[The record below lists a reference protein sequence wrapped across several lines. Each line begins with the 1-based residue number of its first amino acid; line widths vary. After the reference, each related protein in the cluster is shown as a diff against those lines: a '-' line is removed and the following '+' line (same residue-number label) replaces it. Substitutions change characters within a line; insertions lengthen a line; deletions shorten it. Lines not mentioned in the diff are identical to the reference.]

1 MVISATAKIN
11 LSLRV
16 IGRREDGFHDID
28 TVVVKLPG
36 LADELVI
43 SEADSFSFTCDM
55 PEVPS
60 DDSNLVVKALH
71 AFETVAGITCRVS
84 IQLKKAIPH
93 GAGLGGGSSNAAMTL
108 KALNEIYG
116 APLGPEALHRIAASL
131 GSDIPLFLMDGAV
144 RCTGRGEILE
154 QVPSPPALPILLLK
168 PAFPVATP
176 DAYKHW
182 QDSVELPGVT
192 YAAQSVDGITLLN
205 DLERP
210 VFQKH
215 RFLAEMKMWL
225 LARKEVSA
233 ALMSGSGSTMIA
245 VLHDPHDSARLVS
258 AALTEVDPHLWSWSG
273 WTAG

>member
-1 MVISATAKIN
+1 MVISAPAKIN

-16 IGRREDGFHDID
+16 VRRREDGFHDIE

-43 SEADSFSFTCDM
+43 SEAESFAFTCDAEGL
-55 PEVPS
+55 PT

-71 AFETVAGITCRVS
+71 AFETTAGITCRVT
-84 IQLKKAIPH
+84 IHLKKVIPH
-93 GAGLGGGSSNAAMTL
+93 GAGLGGGSSDAAMTL
-108 KALNEIYG
+108 KTLNEIFG
-116 APLGPEALHRIAASL
+116 APLGPDDLHRIAAGL
-131 GSDIPLFLMDGAV
+131 GSDIPLFLMNGAV
-144 RCTGRGEILE
+144 RCTGRGEILA

-176 DAYKHW
+176 DAYKRW

-192 YAAQSVDGITLLN
+192 YAEQSVNGVTLLN

-233 ALMSGSGSTMIA
+233 AMMSGSGSTMIA
-245 VLHDPHDSARLVS
+245 VLHDPNDSPRLIS
-258 AALTEVDPHLWSWSG
+258 AALTELDPHLWSWSG
-273 WTAG
+273 WTEG

>member
-1 MVISATAKIN
+1 MTISAPAKIN

-16 IGRREDGFHDID
+16 VGRREDGFHDID

-43 SEADSFSFTCDM
+43 SESESFSFTCDT
-55 PEVPS
+55 PGVPT

-71 AFETVAGITCRVS
+71 AFETAAGITCTLS
-84 IQLKKAIPH
+84 ISLKKTIPH
-93 GAGLGGGSSNAAMTL
+93 GAGLGGGSSDAAMTL

-116 APLGPEALHRIAASL
+116 APLGPDELHSIAASL

-154 QVPSPPALPILLLK
+154 PVPSPPALPIVLLK
-168 PAFPVATP
+168 PSFPVATP
-176 DAYKHW
+176 DAYKRW
-182 QDSVELPGVT
+182 QDSIELPGVT
-192 YAAQSVDGITLLN
+192 YAAQSVNGITLVN

-233 ALMSGSGSTMIA
+233 AMMSGSGSTMIA
-245 VLHDPHDSARLVS
+245 VLRDPNDSARLIS
-258 AALTEVDPHLWSWSG
+258 AALTELDPHLWAWSG
-273 WTAG
+273 WTDG

>member
-1 MVISATAKIN
+1 MTLSTPAKIN

-16 IGRREDGFHDID
+16 VGRREDGFHDID

-36 LADELVI
+36 LSDELMT
-43 SEADSFSFTCDM
+43 SEADSFSFTCDV
-55 PEVPS
+55 PEVPA
-60 DDSNLVVKALH
+60 DDSNLVVRALH
-71 AFETVAGITCRVS
+71 AFETAAGVTYRVS
-84 IQLKKAIPH
+84 VHLKKVIPH
-93 GAGLGGGSSNAAMTL
+93 GAGLGGGSSDAAMTL

-116 APLGPEALHRIAASL
+116 APLGPDELHRIAASL
-131 GSDIPLFLMDGAV
+131 GSDIPLFLMNGAA

-168 PAFPVATP
+168 PSFPVATP
-176 DAYKHW
+176 DAYKRW

-192 YAAQSVDGITLLN
+192 YAAQSVNGVTLLN

-233 ALMSGSGSTMIA
+233 AMMSGSGSTMIA
-245 VLHDPHDSARLVS
+245 VLRDPNDSARLIS
-258 AALTEVDPHLWSWSG
+258 AALTELDPHLWSWSG
-273 WTAG
+273 WTEG

>member
-1 MVISATAKIN
+1 MVISAPAKIN

-16 IGRREDGFHDID
+16 VRRREDGFHDIE

-43 SEADSFSFTCDM
+43 SEAESFAFTCDAEGL
-55 PEVPS
+55 PT

-71 AFETVAGITCRVS
+71 AFETTAGITCRVT
-84 IQLKKAIPH
+84 IHLKKVIPH
-93 GAGLGGGSSNAAMTL
+93 GAGLGGGSSDAAMTL
-108 KALNEIYG
+108 KTLNEIFG
-116 APLGPEALHRIAASL
+116 APLGPDDLHRIAAGL
-131 GSDIPLFLMDGAV
+131 GSDIPLFLMNGAV
-144 RCTGRGEILE
+144 RCTGRGEILA

-176 DAYKHW
+176 DAYKRW
-182 QDSVELPGVT
+182 QDSIELPGVT
-192 YAAQSVDGITLLN
+192 YAEQSVNGVTLLN

-233 ALMSGSGSTMIA
+233 AMMSGSGSTMIA
-245 VLHDPHDSARLVS
+245 VLHDPNDSPRLIS
-258 AALTEVDPHLWSWSG
+258 AALTELDPHLWSWSG
-273 WTAG
+273 WTEG